1 MVYSLSSLGYLSV
14 FLLVGLESIGVP
26 LPGETALITASVYAG
41 TTHKLVIWYV
51 ILAATVGA
59 IVGDNIGYWIGR
71 EGGFFLLRKYGKYI
85 RIDENKLKLG
95 QYLFQKYGGRVVFFG
110 RFFSLLRIF
119 AAFLAGV
126 NDMPWK
132 KFLLFNALGSFCWS
146 LIYGLGAYI
155 LGERIHTFDSV
166 LKVITIGIGV
176 VIFIGITLFVRHNEK
191 RLEKEALKAMPEAI
205 EKYRK

>member
-1 MVYSLSSLGYLSV
+1 MYFLSSIGYLGV
-14 FLLVGLESIGVP
+14 FLLVGLESVGVP
-26 LPGETALITASVYAG
+26 LPGETALITAAVYAG

-51 ILAATVGA
+51 ILASTTGA
-59 IVGDNIGYWIGR
+59 IFGDNIGYWIGR

-126 NDMPWK
+126 NDMSWK
-132 KFLLFNALGSFCWS
+132 RFLLFNALGALCWS
-146 LIYGLGAYI
+146 FIYGMGAYL
-155 LGERIHTFDSV
+155 LGERIHTHNTV
-166 LKVITIGIGV
+166 QIGRASCRERV
-176 VIFIGITLFVRHNEK
+176 
-191 RLEKEALKAMPEAI
+191 
-205 EKYRK
+205 